1 MLERH
6 EAGPCR
12 ARVAPAN
19 APREGEAN
27 AALLADKKDEEGG
40 VRQTST
46 HVEMGRA
53 GAAGARLLFVYCRAC
68 IPLSF
73 SMSHL
78 TCSCRSVPSLRRPLF
93 LFPSISYILELPSF
107 SAHF

>member
-46 HVEMGRA
+46 HVEMGSC
-53 GAAGARLLFVYCRAC
+53 LLYT
-68 IPLSF
+68 S
-73 SMSHL
+73 
-78 TCSCRSVPSLRRPLF
+78 PSPRD
-93 LFPSISYILELPSF
+93 S
-107 SAHF
+107 

>member
-19 APREGEAN
+19 APHEGEAN
-27 AALLADKKDEEGG
+27 AALLADTKDEEEG

-46 HVEMGRA
+46 HVEMGREGGG
-53 GAAGARLLFVYCRAC
+53 GALVLFVFCRAC

-73 SMSHL
+73 
-78 TCSCRSVPSLRRPLF
+78 
-93 LFPSISYILELPSF
+93 
-107 SAHF
+107 